1 MLLFYNL
8 IKISLVFMVGVLEI
22 FLRNMNEMWSKQ
34 VRK

>member
-22 FLRNMNEMWSKQ
+22 FFKKREWNVVKTS
-34 VRK
+34 